1 MSLTTWFIVLVF
13 QAMGFTVVSRARNSG
28 SVAYHSIVATVSNSV
43 WFVSQLFLVNFM
55 TKPDMPITTLVCY
68 GAVYVAGNTIGST
81 LMHYISL
88 RWLEKGKRK
97 VGG

>member
-1 MSLTTWFIVLVF
+1 MTLITWFIVLVL

-28 SVAYHSIVATVSNSV
+28 SVIYHGIVSVISNSV
-43 WFVSQLFLVNFM
+43 WFVSQLFLVSFM
-55 TKPDMPITTLVCY
+55 TKPDMPLGTLVIY
-68 GAVYVAGNTIGST
+68 GAVYVSGNTIGST
-81 LMHYISL
+81 LMHYISI

>member
-1 MSLTTWFIVLVF
+1 MTLTTWFIVLVV

-28 SVAYHSIVATVSNSV
+28 SVMYHSVVSVVSNSV
-43 WFVSQLFLVNFM
+43 WFVSQLFLVSFM
-55 TKPDMPITTLVCY
+55 TKPDMAFNTLLLY
-68 GAVYVAGNTIGST
+68 GIVYVAGNTIGST
-81 LMHYISL
+81 LMHYVSI